1 MGTVFIDFKLKMRV
15 SVCSLPVLSTALIL
29 LLQVH
34 QDMATFPAV
43 PAVPAIPA
51 IGAAGAAGGIV
62 LTGPMVAGLAALAVL
77 TKLSVVAT
85 GVLVSRVLNR
95 GGRGPA
101 RGKRSLE
108 SLELELE
115 LDVTLNMLVEMES
128 EHCYKRIICAANTG
142 KYYNQKLDGVMSLI
156 NEKASDLRASK
167 FLAAAQYGAIVK
179 DVAKCQHR
187 YQCSMDLE
195 FIQTVF

>member
-34 QDMATFPAV
+34 QDMATFPAA

-108 SLELELE
+108 SKELELE
-115 LDVTLNMLVEMES
+115 LTLNMLVEMES

-142 KYYNQKLDGVMSLI
+142 KYYNQKLDGVMGLI

-167 FLAAAQYGAIVK
+167 FLAAAQYG
-179 DVAKCQHR
+179 
-187 YQCSMDLE
+187 
-195 FIQTVF
+195 

>member
-15 SVCSLPVLSTALIL
+15 SVCSLPVLSAALIL

-34 QDMATFPAV
+34 QDMATIPITIGAV
-43 PAVPAIPA
+43 
-51 IGAAGAAGGIV
+51 GAAGTIALTAPQVTGI
-62 LTGPMVAGLAALAVL
+62 AALAIL
-77 TKLSVVAT
+77 TKLGGIA
-85 GVLVSRVLNR
+85 GGLLLSRALSNR
-95 GGRGPA
+95 GSSGR
-101 RGKRSLE
+101 RYGKRSVE
-108 SLELELE
+108 GEEVE
-115 LDVTLNMLVEMES
+115 LDVTLNMLVEMEP

-156 NEKASDLRASK
+156 NEKATDLRASK
-167 FLAAAQYGAIVK
+167 FLAAAQYGFIAK

>member
-34 QDMATFPAV
+34 QDMAT
-43 PAVPAIPA
+43 IPIT
-51 IGAAGAAGGIV
+51 IGAGATATALTAPQVTGI
-62 LTGPMVAGLAALAVL
+62 AALAIL
-77 TKLSVVAT
+77 TKLGGIA
-85 GVLVSRVLNR
+85 GGLLLSRALSNR
-95 GGRGPA
+95 GSSSRGHGR
-101 RGKRSLE
+101 RYGKRSVE
-108 SLELELE
+108 GEEVE
-115 LDVTLNMLVEMES
+115 LDVTLNMLVEMEP

-156 NEKASDLRASK
+156 NEKATDLRASK
-167 FLAAAQYGAIVK
+167 FLAAAQYGFIAK

>member
-34 QDMATFPAV
+34 QDMATIPITIGAV
-43 PAVPAIPA
+43 
-51 IGAAGAAGGIV
+51 GAAGTIALTAPQVTGI
-62 LTGPMVAGLAALAVL
+62 AALAIL
-77 TKLSVVAT
+77 TKLGGIA
-85 GVLVSRVLNR
+85 GGLLLSRALSNR
-95 GGRGPA
+95 GSSGR
-101 RGKRSLE
+101 RYGKRSVE
-108 SLELELE
+108 GE
-115 LDVTLNMLVEMES
+115 VVEMEP

-156 NEKASDLRASK
+156 NEKATDLRASK
-167 FLAAAQYGAIVK
+167 FLAAAQYGFIAK

>member
-29 LLQVH
+29 VH
-34 QDMATFPAV
+34 QVMAT
-43 PAVPAIPA
+43 IPIT
-51 IGAAGAAGGIV
+51 IGAVGAATAIALTAPQVTGI
-62 LTGPMVAGLAALAVL
+62 AALAIL
-77 TKLSVVAT
+77 TKLGGIA
-85 GVLVSRVLNR
+85 GGLLLSRALSNR
-95 GGRGPA
+95 GSSSRGHGR
-101 RGKRSLE
+101 RYGKRSVE
-108 SLELELE
+108 GEEVE
-115 LDVTLNMLVEMES
+115 LDVTLNMLVEMEP

-156 NEKASDLRASK
+156 NEKATDLRASK
-167 FLAAAQYGAIVK
+167 FLAAAQYGFIAK

>member
-15 SVCSLPVLSTALIL
+15 SVCSLPVLSAALIL

-34 QDMATFPAV
+34 QDMATVPITIGAV
-43 PAVPAIPA
+43 
-51 IGAAGAAGGIV
+51 GAAGTIALTAPQVTGI
-62 LTGPMVAGLAALAVL
+62 AALAIL
-77 TKLSVVAT
+77 TKLGGIA
-85 GVLVSRVLNR
+85 GGLLLSRALSNR
-95 GGRGPA
+95 GSSGR
-101 RGKRSLE
+101 RCGKRSVE
-108 SLELELE
+108 GEEVE
-115 LDVTLNMLVEMES
+115 LDVTLNMLVEMEP

-156 NEKASDLRASK
+156 NEKATDLRASK
-167 FLAAAQYGAIVK
+167 FLAAAQYGFIAK